1 MGQQSRGEDALHA
14 FFKSSFVKTRGLTG
28 PGDDCAQ
35 LQLGQEEILHS
46 TCDQLVEGV
55 HVSAGTEPE
64 IQARKL
70 LRRTLSD
77 LAAAGATPW
86 AVSWTIALPPDRGIS
101 WIQRLAAAFVAE
113 AEVFEIA
120 VIGGDLSTSA
130 PSAIAAPGLGGVL
143 TCTALGRSVLP
154 APGRAGARPGDSL
167 AVTGKLGGAVQSGRH
182 LLPEPRLAQ
191 GRRLVSHYQASAMM
205 DLSDGMA
212 RDLPRLLAASGV
224 AAEVDLENIPV
235 NDLGDCSP
243 QSPWLAAL
251 GDGEDYEL
259 LVCLPGNMDS
269 AAQDPVFD
277 GVGLTRIGR
286 ILTGKGVKWLDQGKN
301 TILKVDGWEHAWS
314 GGADA

>member
-14 FFKSSFVKTRGLTG
+14 FFKSSFAHTKGLTG

-35 LQLGQEEILHS
+35 LQPRQEEILHW

-55 HVSAGTEPE
+55 HVSAGTDPE

-86 AVSWTIALPPDRGIS
+86 AVTWTIALPPDRGSS

-113 AEVFEIA
+113 AEVFEVA
-120 VIGGDLSTSA
+120 VIGGDLSTSGPTA
-130 PSAIAAPGLGGVL
+130 VTSPGLGGVL
-143 TCTALGRSVLP
+143 TCTALGRSSLP
-154 APGRAGARPGDSL
+154 APGRAGAMPGDSL

-224 AAEVDLENIPV
+224 AAEVDLEKLPLHE
-235 NDLGDCSP
+235 LGGGSS
-243 QSPWLAAL
+243 QSHWLAAL

-259 LVCLPGNMDS
+259 LVCLPQDMDS
-269 AAQDPVFD
+269 AAQDSIFD
-277 GVGLTRIGR
+277 GVGLTQIGR
-286 ILTGKGVKWLDQGKN
+286 ILPGNGVKWLDQGKN
-301 TILKVDGWEHAWS
+301 TDLKVDGWEHAWS
-314 GGADA
+314 AGADA